1 MAQTSGATPAPTGT
15 VHGTT
20 QTVILGGGFGGLA
33 AANTLRR
40 ALPRAHAVTVIDPS
54 RRFLVGAGKT
64 WVMLGE
70 RKFEEISADRAR
82 LLEPGVALLS
92 AEATAID
99 LAGRTVQ
106 TTAGPVRWDYLVI
119 AMGAALRLD
128 AVPGLD
134 GAHTFY
140 TVEGAEQLRTVLA
153 GFAGGEIALLIP
165 KAPFKCPP
173 APYEAALLLHEYFAK
188 RGRGGAVKL
197 NLYTVE
203 GTPMA
208 TAGPE
213 MGQYIRGELA
223 SRGIGFFTQKA
234 VARVDQAGRKIE
246 FADGS
251 NAAYDLLIAVPPH
264 EAPAIVKAANLL
276 GPSGW
281 IAVDPRTLE
290 IKAAPAEGR
299 VYAIGDITSVPL
311 PGRFKP
317 EVPLSLPK
325 AGVMAAAQGEVVG
338 QRIASLAS
346 GQTPTA
352 AFAGEGFCYLELGGA
367 CAVKANGAFFSLPH
381 PVMSKQPPSREQLA
395 DKLAW
400 VARSLAPRR

>member
-1 MAQTSGATPAPTGT
+1 MAQTLGATPAPAGA
-15 VHGTT
+15 VPGTT

-33 AANTLRR
+33 AANALRR
-40 ALPRAHAVTVIDPS
+40 ALPGAHAVTMIDPT

-70 RKFEEISADRAR
+70 RKFEEVSADRAR
-82 LLEPGVALLS
+82 LLEPGVALLA

-106 TTAGPVRWDYLVI
+106 TTAGSVRWDYLVI
-119 AMGAALRLD
+119 ALGATLRLD

-140 TVEGAEQLRTVLA
+140 TVEGAEKLRPVLA
-153 GFAGGEIALLIP
+153 DFTDGEIALLIP

-173 APYEAALLLHEYFAK
+173 APYEAAMLLHEYFAK
-188 RGRGGAVKL
+188 RGRGEAVRLK
-197 NLYTVE
+197 LYTVE

-223 SRGIGFFTQKA
+223 SRGIGFFPQKA
-234 VARVDQAGRKIE
+234 VARVDQGGRKIE
-246 FADGS
+246 FADGTS
-251 NAAYDLLIAVPPH
+251 AGFDLLIAVPPH

-281 IAVDPRTLE
+281 IAVDPKTLE
-290 IKAAPAEGR
+290 VKAVPTEGR
-299 VYAIGDITSVPL
+299 VYAVGDITSVPL

-317 EVPLSLPK
+317 DVPLSLPK

-338 QRIASLAS
+338 QRIAAQIN
-346 GQTPTA
+346 GQNPTA
-352 AFAGEGFCYLELGGA
+352 VFAGEGFCYLELGGA

-381 PVMSKQPPSREQLA
+381 PVMNKQPPSAEQLA

-400 VARSLAPRR
+400 VARNLAPRR